1 MATDIHAISP
11 DISSAIQPDFF
22 VFFRFL
28 GSITESGQLT
38 KK

>member
-11 DISSAIQPDFF
+11 NISSAIQPDFF
-22 VFFRFL
+22 VSFRFL
-28 GSITESGQLT
+28 GSITESGLLT